1 MSKSFFYG
9 RHFIDK
15 KDIRSVTKS
24 LESSLSQGP
33 ILEKFEKEV
42 SRFFGS
48 KYCVAFS
55 SATAALHVAIAS
67 LKLKKNSNAFT
78 SAMTFVATPNS
89 CIYNNLKPNLIDI
102 NEDDYNIDLDLL
114 EQKLSKLKK
123 RDKKLILPVHFGGLP
138 CDMNR
143 IKKIA
148 KKYNCYVIEDASQ
161 AMGSQFNNS
170 YVGNSSSDAIIFS
183 LHPVKSI
190 TSGEGG
196 LMLTN
201 SSKIFKKAK
210 LLRSHGLVRYK
221 KKHWKSNMIELGY
234 NYKIT
239 EFQCA
244 LGLSQLKK
252 LKNFITK
259 RNQIA
264 KYYKSK
270 LKNPGIIFQKYNNNK
285 YLHSYHYFIV
295 KFKKKISRL
304 KMNSLIENL
313 KKKNIFLGRQYLP
326 IHQHSFYSK
335 IFKKKFVI
343 ADKYFDQSV
352 QLPIYPSLSLKDL
365 KYVTKTFKSAINKE
379 KII

>member
-1 MSKSFFYG
+1 M
-9 RHFIDK
+9 
-15 KDIRSVTKS
+15 
-24 LESSLSQGP
+24 
-33 ILEKFEKEV
+33 
-42 SRFFGS
+42 GS
-48 KYCVAFS
+48 K
-55 SATAALHVAIAS
+55 
-67 LKLKKNSNAFT
+67 
-78 SAMTFVATPNS
+78 
-89 CIYNNLKPNLIDI
+89 
-102 NEDDYNIDLDLL
+102 
-114 EQKLSKLKK
+114 
-123 RDKKLILPVHFGGLP
+123 
-138 CDMNR
+138 
-143 IKKIA
+143 
-148 KKYNCYVIEDASQ
+148 
-161 AMGSQFNNS
+161 FNNS

-270 LKNPGIIFQKYNNNK
+270 LRIQELFSKNITITNIYIATTI
-285 YLHSYHYFIV
+285 L
-295 KFKKKISRL
+295 L
-304 KMNSLIENL
+304 LNS
-313 KKKNIFLGRQYLP
+313 KKNF
-326 IHQHSFYSK
+326 K
-335 IFKKKFVI
+335 IKNEFF
-343 ADKYFDQSV
+343 
-352 QLPIYPSLSLKDL
+352 
-365 KYVTKTFKSAINKE
+365 N
-379 KII
+379 